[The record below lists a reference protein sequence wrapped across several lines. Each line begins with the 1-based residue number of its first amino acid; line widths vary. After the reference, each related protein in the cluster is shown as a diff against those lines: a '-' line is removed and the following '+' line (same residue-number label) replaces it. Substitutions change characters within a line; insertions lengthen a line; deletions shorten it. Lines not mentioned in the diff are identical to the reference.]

1 MPFSGPQVPAFQ
13 ALRTI
18 DVVGFGGAGGGGK
31 TDLALGAAYHLFRRT
46 VFYRRTIPQL
56 EGAEFRSREVFGRV
70 GKYNAQ
76 SKRWTL
82 TRRYSVT
89 GKKLPRR
96 VKCTVHFASMQYLE
110 DREKARGNARDLM
123 VFDEAQNFLWGQVSF
138 VTAWNRSSIPGQHC
152 AVLLTFN
159 PPATPEGLW
168 LLDYFAPWVK
178 RDHPNPAAPG
188 EVRWFITTPDGK
200 DQEVPDSSPVEMEG
214 RTLTPKSRTFFP
226 ARVNDNPVYRDSGY
240 LATLDALPEPLR
252 SQMRDGDMEAGLRD
266 DAWQVIPTSWIRAA
280 MKRWRDAG
288 GAAGWPTDDK
298 GNRLLITS
306 LGGDISAGGDDE
318 TVFARRV
325 GDWFAPLLV
334 HPGSQIPDGN
344 AAAARLVEAMDGANV
359 RPNLDSIGIG
369 QGIVTACN
377 AQGIKFNPINSSS
390 ASYGNTSQGNASHIR
405 AKGSGLAFANLR
417 AEIWWRL
424 REALDPEN
432 KEGRVLYLPDDP
444 KLLQELATP
453 RWFLSSQ
460 GIQLEPKE
468 EIIKRL
474 SPTRSPDRADALVL
488 AHYAAPVAG
497 YGPGTGRR

>member
-1 MPFSGPQVPAFQ
+1 MPFSGPQVDAFL
-13 ALRTI
+13 ALKTV
-18 DVVGFGGAGGGGK
+18 DVVGYGGAGGGGK
-31 TDLALGAAYHLFRRT
+31 TDLALGAAYHHFRK
-46 VFYRRTIPQL
+46 VVLYRRTIPQL
-56 EGAEFRSREVFGRV
+56 AGVEDRARDIFRRA
-70 GKYNAQ
+70 GKYNSQA
-76 SKRWTL
+76 KKWTL

-89 GKKLPRR
+89 GKRLP
-96 VKCTVHFASMQYLE
+96 KTVACSIQFASMQYLE

-178 RDHPNPAAPG
+178 KDHPNPAAPG

-200 DQEVPDSSPVEMEG
+200 DQEVPDSNPVEMEG

-280 MKRWRDAG
+280 MKRWREAG

-298 GNRLLITS
+298 GNRLPITG
-306 LGGDISAGGDDE
+306 LGGDPSSGGEDD
-318 TVFARRV
+318 TVFSPRV
-325 GDWFAPLLV
+325 SDWFAQLLV
-334 HPGSQIPDGN
+334 HPGRDVPDGN
-344 AAAARLVEAMDGANV
+344 AAAGFMVSAMGEAKGI
-359 RPNLDSIGIG
+359 RPNVDSIGIG
-369 QGIVTACN
+369 QGLVTACN
-377 AQGIKFNPINSSS
+377 ALGIKINGINSGS
-390 ASYGNTSQGNASHIR
+390 ASYGR
-405 AKGSGLAFANLR
+405 ARGSDLPFANLR
-417 AEIWWRL
+417 AEMWWRL
-424 REALDPEN
+424 RESLDPEN